1 MTQAAEPLMTGAET
15 SIDAVTLGILWD
27 RLISITD
34 EGVSVMLR
42 SSFSTILRECLDLTA
57 ILFDADGNAIAQGTK
72 SLPSFTGTGPA
83 TLRHILERYPPE
95 TLQPGD
101 VLATNDAWQGTGHY
115 FDICVMRPAFRD
127 GQIVGY
133 TMSISHLP
141 DIGGIGYTASATD
154 IYQEGL
160 RIPVCKLLE
169 SGRPNELVFE
179 FIRANVRVS
188 EQVVGDIMANVSC
201 NEVSGQ
207 KLVEFMNEYGL
218 DDLDGLSRAI
228 RRQSERS
235 MRECIRDIPD
245 GVYRNTI
252 DIEGFDESVT
262 LACSITVAGDDL
274 IIDYDGTGPS
284 VSRGINCA
292 LNITSAWT
300 YFALKCLMAGGIP
313 NNQGFLAPVT
323 ITAPEG
329 CILNAR
335 PPSPTAGRHLV
346 VHFIPSLIFGAFAE
360 AIPDVVQA
368 ESGMIGHLTVQGR
381 HRNGREISEIFTAT
395 GGVGGAVSADGAE
408 TTSTPTT
415 IGVVPVEIWE
425 ALTSM
430 TVESK
435 AFIPDSGGVG
445 RTRGGSGQEVVIRND
460 SDNTLTVFPMG
471 YRTDFPAKGYHGGTN
486 GRPTSFEANGEH
498 LHPKD
503 RYLMAPGDRVRIKEA
518 GGGGFGAVDE
528 RDPERVLE
536 DVLEG
541 YVSVEC
547 ARDDYGVEVD
557 VAARTARRRP

>member
-1 MTQAAEPLMTGAET
+1 MTQTAEPLVTGAEI

-83 TLRHILERYPPE
+83 TLRHMLERYPPE
-95 TLQPGD
+95 SLRPGD

-127 GQIVGY
+127 GRIVGY

-169 SGRPNELVFE
+169 GGRPNELVFE

-207 KLVEFMNEYGL
+207 KLVEFMGEYGL
-218 DDLDGLSRAI
+218 DNLNGLSQAI

-274 IIDYDGTGPS
+274 IIDYEGTGPS

-313 NNQGFLAPVT
+313 NNQGFLAPIT

-381 HRNGREISEIFTAT
+381 NRNGREISDIFTAT
-395 GGVGGAVSADGAE
+395 GGVGGTRAMDGAE

-415 IGVVPVEIWE
+415 IGVVPVEVWE
-425 ALTSM
+425 ALTNM

-445 RTRGGSGQEVVIRND
+445 RTRGGLGQEVLIRND
-460 SDNTLTVFPMG
+460 SGSTLTVFPMG
-471 YRTDFPAKGYHGGTN
+471 YRTDFPAQGYYGGTS
-486 GRPTSFEANGEH
+486 GQPTSFEANGRR

-503 RYLMAPGDRVRIKEA
+503 RHLMAPGDQLRLMEA
-518 GGGGFGAVDE
+518 GGGGFGAVGE
-528 RDPERVLE
+528 RDPQRVLE
-536 DVLEG
+536 DVLDG

-547 ARDDYGVEVD
+547 ARDAYGVDVD
-557 VAARTARRRP
+557 IAARTARRRS

>member
-1 MTQAAEPLMTGAET
+1 MTQAAEPLQASTQTEL
-15 SIDAVTLGILWD
+15 DPVTLGILWD

-57 ILFDADGNAIAQGTK
+57 ILFDAEGNSIAQGTK

-83 TLRHILERYPPE
+83 TLRHILDRYPPE
-95 TLQPGD
+95 TLNPGD

-115 FDICVMRPAFRD
+115 FDICVMRPAFRN
-127 GQIVGY
+127 GRIVGY

-141 DIGGIGYTASATD
+141 DIGGIGYTAAATD

-160 RIPVCKLLE
+160 RIPVCKLMVG
-169 SGRPNELVFE
+169 GRPSDLVFD

-207 KLVEFMNEYGL
+207 KLVEFMDEYGL
-218 DDLDGLSRAI
+218 DDLETLSQAI
-228 RRQSERS
+228 RRQSEHA
-235 MRECIRDIPD
+235 MREQVRTIPD
-245 GVYRNTI
+245 GEYRNKI
-252 DIEGFDESVT
+252 EIEGFDDAVT
-262 LACSITVAGDDL
+262 LACSVTVDGGDL
-274 IIDYDGTGPS
+274 RIDFDGTGPS

-300 YFALKCLMAGGIP
+300 YFSLKCLMASGIP
-313 NNQGFLAPVT
+313 NNQGFLAPIT

-360 AIPDVVQA
+360 AVPDVVQA
-368 ESGMIGHLTVQGR
+368 DSGMLGHLTVQGR
-381 HRNGREISEIFTAT
+381 NRDGREISDIFTAT
-395 GGVGGAVSADGAE
+395 GGVGGAMSADGSE

-415 IGVVPVEIWE
+415 IGVVPVEVWE

-435 AFIPDSGGVG
+435 VFVPDSGGVG
-445 RTRGGSGQEVVIRND
+445 RRRGGVGQEVVIRND
-460 SDNTLTVFPMG
+460 SGHTLTVFPMG
-471 YRTDFPAKGYHGGTN
+471 YRTDFPAKGYHGASDGQLA
-486 GRPTSFEANGEH
+486 RYEANDRH

-503 RYLMAPGDRVRIKEA
+503 RYLMAPGDRVRVVEA
-518 GGGGFGAVDE
+518 GGGGFGAASE
-528 RDPERVLE
+528 REPERVLN

-541 YVSVEC
+541 YVSVES
-547 ARDDYGVEVD
+547 ARVDYGVEVD
-557 VAARTARRRP
+557 VNTRTARRVA

>member
-1 MTQAAEPLMTGAET
+1 MTQAVQLPQSAVET
-15 SIDAVTLGILWD
+15 ELDAVTLGILWD

-57 ILFDADGNAIAQGTK
+57 ILFDADGNSIAQGTK

-95 TLQPGD
+95 TLNSGD

-115 FDICVMRPAFRD
+115 FDICVMRPAFRN
-127 GQIVGY
+127 GRIVGY

-141 DIGGIGYTASATD
+141 DIGGIGYTAAATD

-160 RIPVCKLLE
+160 RIPVCKLME
-169 SGRPNELVFE
+169 AGTPNETVFE
-179 FIRANVRVS
+179 FIRSNVRVS

-207 KLVEFMNEYGL
+207 KLVEFMGEYGL
-218 DDLDGLSRAI
+218 DDLGPLSHAI
-228 RRQSERS
+228 REQSERS
-235 MRECIRDIPD
+235 MRDCIRAIPN
-245 GVYRNTI
+245 GIYRNSI
-252 DIEGFDESVT
+252 EIEGFDESVT
-262 LACSITVAGDDL
+262 LACSVAVDGDDL
-274 IIDYDGTGPS
+274 LIDYDGTGPS

-300 YFALKCLMAGGIP
+300 YYALKCLMAGDIP
-313 NNQGFLAPVT
+313 NNQGFLAPVS

-346 VHFIPSLIFGAFAE
+346 VHFIPSLIFGAFE
-360 AIPDVVQA
+360 DAIPNAVQA
-368 ESGMIGHLTVQGR
+368 ESGMVGHLTVQGR
-381 HRNGREISEIFTAT
+381 HRNGREISDIFTAT
-395 GGVGGAVSADGAE
+395 GGVGGSCIADGAE

-435 AFIPDSGGVG
+435 SFIPDSGGAG
-445 RTRGGSGQEVVIRND
+445 RNRGGLGQEVIIRND
-460 SDNTLTVFPMG
+460 SGNTLTVFPMG
-471 YRTDFPAKGYHGGTN
+471 YRTEFPARGYHGGSN
-486 GRPTSFEANGEH
+486 GRPTGFEANGEL

-503 RYLMAPGDRVRIKEA
+503 RYLMAPGDRVRVLEA
-518 GGGGFGAVDE
+518 GGGGFGVARD
-528 RDPERVLE
+528 RDPQQILR
-536 DVLEG
+536 DVREG
-541 YVSVEC
+541 YMTTDH
-547 ARDDYGVEVD
+547 AREAYGVEID
-557 VAARTARRRP
+557 LAAQKARRI

>member
-1 MTQAAEPLMTGAET
+1 MTQTAEPLRSTA
-15 SIDAVTLGILWD
+15 DAPLDPVTLGILWD

-34 EGVSVMLR
+34 EGVSAMLR

-57 ILFDADGNAIAQGTK
+57 ILFDADGNSIAQGTK

-83 TLRHILERYPPE
+83 TLRHILERHPPE
-95 TLQPGD
+95 TLNPGD
-101 VLATNDAWQGTGHY
+101 AIATNDAWQGTGHY
-115 FDICVMRPAFRD
+115 FDICVMRPAFRH
-127 GQIVGY
+127 GRIVGY

-141 DIGGIGYTASATD
+141 DIGGIGYTAAATD

-160 RIPVCKLLE
+160 RIPACKLMQAGE
-169 SGRPNELVFE
+169 PNELAFE
-179 FIRANVRVS
+179 FIRANVRVP

-207 KLVEFMNEYGL
+207 KLLEFMDETGL
-218 DDLDGLSRAI
+218 DDLGPLSHAI

-235 MRECIRDIPD
+235 MRDCIRGIPD
-245 GVYRNTI
+245 GVYRNRV
-252 DIEGFDESVT
+252 DIEGFDESVR
-262 LACSITVAGDDL
+262 LACSITVNGDHL
-274 IIDYDGTGPS
+274 LIDYDGTGPS

-300 YFALKCLMAGGIP
+300 YFALKCLMAGDIP
-313 NNQGFLAPVT
+313 NNQGFLAPVS
-323 ITAPEG
+323 IKAPEG

-346 VHFIPSLIFGAFAE
+346 VHFIPSLVFGAFE
-360 AIPDVVQA
+360 QAIPDVVQA
-368 ESGMIGHLTVQGR
+368 ESGMVGHLTVQGV
-381 HRNGREISEIFTAT
+381 HRNGREISDIFTAT
-395 GGVGGAVSADGAE
+395 GGVGGAREADGAE

-430 TVESK
+430 TVERK
-435 AFIPDSGGVG
+435 AFIPDSGGGG
-445 RTRGGSGQEVVIRND
+445 RTRGGLGQEVVIRND
-460 SDNTLTVFPMG
+460 SGNTLTVFPMG
-471 YRTDFPAKGYHGGTN
+471 YRTDFPARGYHGGAD
-486 GRPTSFEANGEH
+486 GRPTRFEANGKP

-503 RYLMAPGDRVRIKEA
+503 RYLMASGDRVRIMEA
-518 GGGGFGAVDE
+518 GGGGFGAAKD
-528 RDPERVLE
+528 RDPERVLK

-547 ARDDYGVEVD
+547 AREAYGVEID
-557 VAARTARRRP
+557 AAARTVRRRT